1 MSRVLI
7 ISSPYFGYQ
16 NSVGRAFQALN
27 YEVRIETYDEPIH
40 PFKGLLRW
48 RHKFAVNKE
57 RLRAKSRALYD
68 IYIKQVF
75 DTFSPDIV
83 FIYNG
88 SILLDE
94 RLDYFRKTSKVICWM
109 YDSVQRRGM
118 ERCKSHIDHA
128 DAVFCFEESDVEYYA
143 SQGKKSYFLPQ
154 AADPSVYFPING
166 SEKDIDI
173 LFVGVIYTSQK
184 RIDML
189 KYIISK
195 FPDKKIVIYGEY
207 KPYFKNPVKCL
218 FREHRD
224 IFKNHNIP
232 PEKVNE
238 LFNRTKVALNIHNAQ
253 TFNGAN
259 PRVFETCAA
268 GAYQICDTNPFIESL
283 FQHEEIGLYH
293 SKEEMAEKIQYA
305 LEHDMSNQ
313 AKAAHE
319 IIMNEHTFIS
329 RVKCMLSVL
338 EQA

>member
-16 NSVGRAFQALN
+16 NSVGRAFQELG
-27 YEVRIETYDEPIH
+27 YEVHIETYDEPIH

-68 IYIKQVF
+68 IHIKQVF
-75 DTFSPDIV
+75 DTFRPDIV

-88 SILLDE
+88 NILLDE

-118 ERCKSHIDHA
+118 ERSRDHIDHA
-128 DAVFCFEESDVEYYA
+128 DAVFCFEESDVEYYSA
-143 SQGKKSYFLPQ
+143 QGKKSYFLPQ
-154 AADPSVYFPING
+154 AADSSVYFPMNR

-173 LFVGVIYTSQK
+173 MFVGAIYTSQK

-189 KYIISK
+189 KYLISK

-207 KPYFKNPVKCL
+207 KPYFKNPVKWL
-218 FREHRD
+218 FRERRD
-224 IFKNHNIP
+224 IYKNHNIP
-232 PEKVNE
+232 PEKVNK
-238 LFNRTKVALNIHNAQ
+238 LYNRTKVALNIHNAQ

-259 PRVFETCAA
+259 PRVFEACAA
-268 GAYQICDTNPFIESL
+268 GAYQVCDTNPFIESL
-283 FQHEEIGLYH
+283 FQNEEIGLYH
-293 SKEEMAEKIQYA
+293 SKEEMVEKIQYA
-305 LEHDMSNQ
+305 LEHDMSSQ
-313 AKAAHE
+313 SKAGYE
-319 IIMNEHTFIS
+319 IITAEHTFLA
-329 RVKCMLSVL
+329 RVKYMLSIINRY
-338 EQA
+338 